1 LVIKNKMKKVLK
13 SSAFLLISLLYSFQ
27 STAADTPPEL
37 GIYENPDQYIPDDL
51 VFTDENYNVINLKE
65 EIDKPTVI
73 ALVSQSG
80 FY

>member
-1 LVIKNKMKKVLK
+1 MKKVLK
-13 SSAFLLISLLYSFQ
+13 STAFLLFSLLYSIK
-27 STAADTPPEL
+27 SIAIDTPPEL

-73 ALVSQSG
+73 ALV
-80 FY
+80 